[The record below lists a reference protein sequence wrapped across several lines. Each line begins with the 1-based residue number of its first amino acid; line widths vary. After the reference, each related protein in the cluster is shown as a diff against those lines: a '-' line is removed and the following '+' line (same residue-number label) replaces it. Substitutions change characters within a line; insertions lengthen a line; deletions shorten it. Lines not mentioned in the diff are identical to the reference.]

1 VAAPP
6 RLLRRSGACPGQAR
20 APGRR
25 ARHRGRR
32 AEANAFCEPRDRGAA
47 SPRRASAA
55 SPGYGVYREFEGLHA
70 DRRLSDRRDFAAWNV
85 APVCGNVECMRPELL
100 RRLEEVVWVDPDRLS
115 GAPCFRGTRIPVQ
128 MLIDHLTAGFSLDE
142 FLETVPSLERGQ
154 AQRFLELAGEQM
166 NECASSLTSV

>member
-1 VAAPP
+1 MRRRGARRVADL
-6 RLLRRSGACPGQAR
+6 RGLLRHMPSLRLPG
-20 APGRR
+20 
-25 ARHRGRR
+25 H
-32 AEANAFCEPRDRGAA
+32 
-47 SPRRASAA
+47 
-55 SPGYGVYREFEGLHA
+55 EGTT
-70 DRRLSDRRDFAAWNV
+70 RL
-85 APVCGNVECMRPELL
+85 APVCCNVEGMRPELL

-115 GAPCFRGTRIPVQ
+115 GTPCFRGTRIPVR